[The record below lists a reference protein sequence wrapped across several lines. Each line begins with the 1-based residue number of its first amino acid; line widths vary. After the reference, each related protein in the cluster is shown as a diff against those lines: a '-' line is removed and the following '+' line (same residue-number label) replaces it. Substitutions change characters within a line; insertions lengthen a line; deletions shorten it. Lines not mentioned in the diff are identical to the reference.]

1 MLKQIVDNE
10 EKIIAKNIR
19 YAFKESSKTITDFSE
34 AYGINRC
41 TISRHLNGKI
51 TITLKNLRKYSSFL
65 NKDIQDFFGTRAI
78 KIVGRITN
86 EDFKGLYKV
95 NVFDEDDDPKY
106 VELNKSV
113 KVNLVAIENVCS
125 GSLLFFLE
133 DNKLKRNFPPELED
147 KLCFMKIKI
156 KGQKKSFYII
166 GRAQSSYIEQEC
178 QIYRINDDYSR
189 FSLPLWGQIIYGC
202 KIEEQIF
209 I

>member
-1 MLKQIVDNE
+1 MLKQTVDNE
-10 EKIIAKNIR
+10 EKMIAKNIR
-19 YAFKESSKTITDFSE
+19 LAFKESSKTITDFSE
-34 AYGINRC
+34 AYDIDRC

-51 TITLKNLRKYSSFL
+51 TITIKNLRKYSSFL
-65 NKDIQDFFGTRAI
+65 NKDIKDFFGTRAI

-86 EDFKGLYKV
+86 EDFKGFYKV

-106 VELNKSV
+106 VKLNKSV
-113 KVNLVAIENVCS
+113 KVNLLAIENVCS
-125 GSLLFFLE
+125 GSLLFFSE

-147 KLCFMKIKI
+147 KLCFMKIKS
-156 KGQKKSFYII
+156 QKKSYYII

-178 QIYRINDDYSR
+178 QIYRINNDYGR
-189 FSLPLWGQIIYGC
+189 FSLPLFGQIFYGC